1 MKWILRDRVSSAFS
15 YEHCMCKRW
24 LDRWLMR
31 GGSLHRD
38 SVTVNRAQD
47 MQDLRTW
54 NERETWSLLQRELR
68 FKRVQLRQSELLGE
82 IHAAK
87 AKPKLR
93 SVK

>member
-1 MKWILRDRVSSAFS
+1 MKVYISAGFS
-15 YEHCMCKRW
+15 YEHNHCKRW
-24 LDRWLMR
+24 RERWLMR

-38 SVTVNRAQD
+38 CVTIVRAQD
-47 MQDLRTW
+47 MQDLRAW

-68 FKRVQLRQSELLGE
+68 FKRAQLRQSELLRE